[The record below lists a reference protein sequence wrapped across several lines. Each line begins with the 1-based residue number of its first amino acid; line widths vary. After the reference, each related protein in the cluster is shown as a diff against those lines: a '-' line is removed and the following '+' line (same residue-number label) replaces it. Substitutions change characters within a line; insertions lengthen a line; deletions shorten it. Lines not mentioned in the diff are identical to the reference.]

1 MKNILSSLNES
12 EKKRILEMHY
22 RASGKQYLM
31 EGRNDV
37 VIGSDVLKTVGASEV
52 IIMPQ
57 NDSVP
62 VDFISFKMSVEK
74 VNPEGGVAMPT
85 YYCTTNEKNGYFAGQ
100 LYQYKP
106 YNFTPEQITLI
117 KTNGQKQCDHSKSEF
132 NKSKGIVVKN
142 QQGTTLDTKN
152 TTTAGKEQQ
161 PTESLTKG
169 MIDYTS
175 SVINN
180 LLSAFSATSINVSG
194 DIGNK
199 KVHSVMFQMK
209 VDLNKDGSQPTYQ
222 CSTNSSQGFTANT
235 LRYYQ
240 KYFKYSTLPD
250 SPYQLMVTAGAKQC
264 KASLLKLQGK

>member
-132 NKSKGIVVKN
+132 NKPKGDVTQKTNVPVQNK
-142 QQGTTLDTKN
+142 
-152 TTTAGKEQQ
+152 TTTTPATQTLAQQ
-161 PTESLTKG
+161 YKMTRKDQIILTREELDSIG
-169 MIDYTS
+169 
-175 SVINN
+175 
-180 LLSAFSATSINVSG
+180 AFSAEVFLDSTDRVLGVGFKMKKELSNPASMGGGIATPFYSTAVGASG
-194 DIGNK
+194 GSGRVANG
-199 KVHSVMFQMK
+199 VTQVEPY
-209 VDLNKDGSQPTYQ
+209 VKDG
-222 CSTNSSQGFTANT
+222 
-235 LRYYQ
+235 
-240 KYFKYSTLPD
+240 
-250 SPYQLMVTAGAKQC
+250 VTTKEAVKLLGEKQV
-264 KASLLKLQGK
+264 KASNSFK